1 MEQFAKR
8 SDTERQDIL
17 QESANRRGIR
27 DVIIEKDFWVCW
39 TLGRLY
45 ALPELADHIIFKG
58 GTSLSKAYGLI
69 ERFSEDIDLTI
80 GRTAPHICDTK
91 NPMESDIS
99 RKERERRITTVK
111 SAAQC
116 FVAEVAM
123 PLLNT
128 AFSKSLGT
136 NEGWTLSLDEED
148 SDQQTLLFHY
158 PRVMNY
164 RVGGGFFGARF
175 FAARYFAA
183 RHFTK
188 GKIGYIKP
196 AVKLEFGARGET
208 EPHESRVIQPYVA
221 EDFPDFFEQP
231 NISILT
237 LAAERTFWEK
247 ATILHA
253 LHHGSKLRDRMSRHY
268 YDTFIMAEKGIAEI
282 ALSQPELL
290 QQVVHNK
297 NLMFRDNKASY
308 ETATM
313 AELKLIPTDDMFPAL
328 QKDYDAMQEMLMG
341 DVPDFNAI
349 MKRLAALEE
358 QIHKAK

>member
-17 QESANRRGIR
+17 QESANRRGIC

-80 GRTAPHICDTK
+80 GRSAPHICNTK
-91 NPMESDIS
+91 NPMEADIS
-99 RKERERRITTVK
+99 QKERKRRISSVK
-111 SAAQC
+111 EAAQS
-116 FVAEVAM
+116 FVAKIAM

-136 NEGWTLSLDEED
+136 DEGWTLSLDEED
-148 SDQQTLLFHY
+148 PDQQTLLFHY

-164 RVGGGFFGARF
+164 RVGGGYWG
-175 FAARYFAA
+175 RYWGPSYWG
-183 RHFTK
+183 K
-188 GKIGYIKP
+188 GSVCYIKP
-196 AVKLEFGARGET
+196 TVKLEFGARGET
-208 EPHESRVIQPYVA
+208 EPHKNRVILPYIA
-221 EDFPDFFEQP
+221 EDFPDLFEQP
-231 NISILT
+231 SISLFT

-247 ATILHA
+247 AIILHA
-253 LHHGSKLRDRMSRHY
+253 LHHGTKMKDRMSRHY

-282 ALSQPELL
+282 ALNQPELL

-297 NLMFRDNKASY
+297 NLMWRDNKASY

-313 AELKLIPTDDMFPAL
+313 AELKLIPTDDMFSAL
-328 QKDYDAMQEMLMG
+328 QKDYAAMQEMFMG
-341 DVPDFNAI
+341 DVPDFNAV
-349 MKRLAALEE
+349 MKRLAKLEE
-358 QIHKAK
+358 QIHRAA